1 MADTA
6 AVSAPAVPS
15 APETGAAADITAVAP
30 VPIADLPS
38 GDPIPTSAPSSK
50 QPKPLP
56 IKSLITALPSNV
68 DALVSRLE
76 KCLSTPSGIDTVM
89 LFLGY
94 TSKLSASI
102 LTTLSASALQRSARD
117 WLTVLT
123 SLPRGTTLVL
133 STPSKPPTSAALALL
148 VAKRLNAL
156 SALMSEARTILRL
169 WALLGIYS
177 WARGLIR
184 KTFSAKSEKD
194 EKAAASSS
202 KSATLLEYV
211 RVLLCI
217 ALQGLEN
224 GAYLSYKGVLGW
236 TPEQQGKAYKWSSR
250 FWAAFVGIEIGRL
263 AAQRFASK
271 EGVKTAEEKSS
282 WNKSMAK
289 SLAWAPLT
297 VHWSTDKGL
306 VSDGAV
312 GLLASIPGII
322 QMTDLWRNSA
332 KA

>member
-1 MADTA
+1 
-6 AVSAPAVPS
+6 
-15 APETGAAADITAVAP
+15 
-30 VPIADLPS
+30 
-38 GDPIPTSAPSSK
+38 
-50 QPKPLP
+50 
-56 IKSLITALPSNV
+56 
-68 DALVSRLE
+68 
-76 KCLSTPSGIDTVM
+76 M

-102 LTTLSASALQRSARD
+102 LTTLSASALQRSARE

-169 WALLGIYS
+169 WALLGMYS

-184 KTFSAKSEKD
+184 KSFSSSSSSD
-194 EKAAASSS
+194 EKTKEKSS
-202 KSATLLEYV
+202 KAATALEYV
-211 RVLLCI
+211 RLLLCI
-217 ALQGLEN
+217 SLQTLEN

-236 TPEQQGKAYKWSSR
+236 SPEKQAKAYKWSSR

-271 EGVKTAEEKSS
+271 EGVKTAEAKTT

-297 VHWSTDKGL
+297 VHWSTNKGL
-306 VSDGAV
+306 VSDGVV

-322 QMTDLWRNSA
+322 QMTDLWA
-332 KA
+332 KSSKD